1 MKDVVENAFK
11 NHVFF
16 GASIWKGFGEGFG
29 RVLGGRNP
37 RFSHFFR
44 HFFEAKFRMQFGSAK
59 NRKKRLTK
67 TIRDQFGVAAAVCA
81 ALGGRKKDGGKATW
95 QAAWH
100 ESLA

>member
-1 MKDVVENAFK
+1 MKDVVENALK

-44 HFFEAKFRMQFGSAK
+44 HFFEANFKAFFGRLK
-59 NRKKRLTK
+59 NRKKER
-67 TIRDQFGVAAAVCA
+67 QPEVARRFWAGPAECA
-81 ALGGRKKDGGKATW
+81 RPGGEIERG
-95 QAAWH
+95 
-100 ESLA
+100 